1 MKSIW
6 KRNVILIVSLL
17 SILFSIISPTVLVSA
32 DDANEEFDKQVD
44 EYVGDSEE
52 FTDVL
57 GKIQADSETH
67 RQPSKNTMP
76 HVMKRLFNLGE
87 YINNVEDG
95 VLGSDLGVEKEDI
108 LVDNRYACNPDAPNN
123 LINHN
128 CNIPNFT
135 TGLIQNI
142 VYPFMDTFEGA
153 GKTSAYSAF
162 GFGVP
167 NNIPGEIVPSNP
179 GNRAHTYTAL
189 ELYGYDL
196 KLTSYNGEWDRI
208 EVSTQ
213 ARMLS
218 NFGVIDKITLMGTGL
233 WNSVQAGVGELRESV
248 SGLIENFSFNPM
260 RWISGISSAVDTA
273 LSGGINTVVDT
284 SDLNIVATNGW
295 KRPNF
300 SGTLY
305 NVYVMT
311 DKEVLE
317 ETYKLYFR
325 EFINELEE
333 KAEVSPELLKVLE
346 LEAIPG
352 FTFIPDW
359 ETEESIAARESAEA
373 TNASEREKVRAPM
386 TALRGAGA
394 TNASEGEEGGAN
406 EEYSPNYVTV
416 PDPVYYTEK
425 EQLGFWEEDN
435 QDVLDRAA
443 DEGLISANLDDYE
456 TYDMIVA
463 EWREE
468 WDNRFTRE
476 FNALGPV
483 VEDLIE
489 QSDTDVFVNNPHLD
503 PKQPISHYAC
513 ANSDGSIKRDN
524 SGNIEYLYLKNNKG
538 NTEYLNSN
546 CEPARPPIGGGLF
559 GSGWHIDRP
568 DDTRH
573 IDNMSSSKNTNMSFA
588 RSFNS
593 FVAKL
598 TNVVVGLSFSPILS
612 ELGIDSLVAELV
624 ESFKDTIFF
633 PLAALMAIIGGIL
646 VFLQILKNGNAW
658 ELLKSTFITFLI
670 FIAGAAFLMHPEATI
685 KMVDEFPSGI
695 DNFIA
700 NAVLVDDDGTSYCST
715 GDEADGIRSAQCNV
729 WGIMVFNPWV
739 HLQFGTGYDNLYAN
753 GYAPAGGNELQNTN
767 ENLVGNAA
775 VYMGGS
781 HTVNNWAMY
790 QLDKTK
796 AGTIN
801 SFDSSNLQAIG
812 KVDKNMYRLVD
823 LQAGPN
829 DGAGTDSKYFESWSS
844 ADNGGAFIAVL
855 TTLQS
860 IVVSIAIIGLGM
872 AKIEASL
879 MFSMSIVFLP
889 LMLLYALLPQ
899 GKMKLRGYISGLGSL
914 LLKRVVATV
923 IFAVL
928 LKTLSLL
935 YSRSDSITMAALTS
949 IAISI
954 ALIIYRKELLNLIT
968 VSEVSDIGSQIKQ
981 LAAESVPTSLKQKYH
996 LTKAKVTGSATGFA
1010 GGAIGASVYKV
1021 EQRRRQSEI
1030 NNQLKDYYE
1039 KDKDKLTDK
1048 ELEVIE
1054 ELKKENENI
1063 THSLNNKNNNIFEQA
1078 IHGGSASS
1086 NMIGKRTERSIRREG
1101 FTVDKVAR
1109 DAREQVLEE
1118 GADSIKNKLEPTAL
1132 DTYKEVL
1139 SHTEGR
1145 LSKTTEKKLSAE
1157 DARALQDPKIQRQV
1171 RKLAD
1176 KRDKLAK
1183 ENHDKKDFNAL
1194 TPDMKE
1200 IEKLAEIVDKRRKA
1214 NIAKNIVRHPF
1225 VEREINE
1232 ERKAREKGK
1241 NINSNAEDIKK
1252 QLLEKEKEEKNKKE
1266 RGGNDD
1272 N

>member
-1 MKSIW
+1 MKTTW

-17 SILFSIISPTVLVSA
+17 SILFSIISPTVLVLA
-32 DDANEEFDKQVD
+32 DTDDANAEFNRQVD
-44 EYVGDSEE
+44 EYIGDSEN

-57 GKIQADSETH
+57 DKIQADSEIY
-67 RQPSKNTMP
+67 RQPNKNTMP
-76 HVMKRLFNLGE
+76 HVMKRLFNVGE
-87 YINNVEDG
+87 YINDVEYG
-95 VLGSDLGVEKEDI
+95 VLGSNLGVEKRDI
-108 LVDNRYACNPDAPNN
+108 LVNDSITGKLKYACNPNAPNN

-135 TGLIQNI
+135 TELVQNI
-142 VYPFMDTFEGA
+142 VYPFMTPFVGA
-153 GKTSAYSAF
+153 EKTSAYALF

-167 NNIPGEIVPSNP
+167 NNIPGGTVPSNP

-218 NFGVIDKITLMGTGL
+218 NFGVIDKVKLMGTGL
-233 WNSVQAGVGELRESV
+233 WNSVKAGVGAGV
-248 SGLIENFSFNPM
+248 GGLIENFSFNPM
-260 RWISGISSAVDTA
+260 RWIRGISNVFDSA
-273 LSGGINTVVDT
+273 LSGGINTVIDT

-295 KRPNF
+295 KRPSF
-300 SGTLY
+300 SETLY

-311 DKEVLE
+311 DKEVLQ
-317 ETYKLYFR
+317 ETYKRYFR
-325 EFINELEE
+325 KFIDELQA
-333 KAEVSPELLKVLE
+333 KAEVSPELLEVLA

-373 TNASEREKVRAPM
+373 TNASERAKARAD
-386 TALRGAGA
+386 
-394 TNASEGEEGGAN
+394 
-406 EEYSPNYVTV
+406 EEYSPSYVTV

-425 EQLGFWEEDN
+425 EQLGFWAEDN
-435 QDVLDRAA
+435 QDIINRAA
-443 DEGLISANLDDYE
+443 AQGLISANLDDYE

-468 WDNRFTRE
+468 WNNYFTRE

-483 VEDLIE
+483 VEDLIKR
-489 QSDTDVFVNNPHLD
+489 SDRDVFVNNPHLD

-513 ANSDGSIKRDN
+513 ANPDGSIKRDN

-538 NTEYLNSN
+538 NTEYLNPN

-568 DDTRH
+568 VDTRH
-573 IDNMSSSKNTNMSFA
+573 IDNVTNNTLKNATMSLA

-598 TNVVVGLSFSPILS
+598 TNVVVGLSFSSILS
-612 ELGIDSLVAELV
+612 ELGIDSLVAKLV
-624 ESFKDTIFF
+624 ENFKNTIFF
-633 PLAALMAIIGGIL
+633 PLAALVAVVGGIL
-646 VFLQILKNGNAW
+646 LFLQILKNGSAW
-658 ELLKSTFITFLI
+658 ELLKSAFITFLI
-670 FIAGAAFLMHPEATI
+670 FVAGAAFLMHPEATI
-685 KMVDEFPSGI
+685 KTVDEFPSRI
-695 DNFIA
+695 DNFLV

-715 GDEADGIRSAQCNV
+715 GNEEDGIRSAQCNV

-739 HLQFGTGYDNLYAN
+739 HLQFGTSYDNLYAN
-753 GYAPAGGNELQNTN
+753 GYAPEGGNEFQNTN

-775 VYMGGS
+775 VYMGGG

-801 SFDSSNLQAIG
+801 STDYSNSQGLG
-812 KVDKNMYRLVD
+812 TVDKDMYRLVD

-829 DGAGTDSKYFESWSS
+829 NGAGTDSRYFEAWSS
-844 ADNGGAFIAVL
+844 GGDSGGIFIAIL

-879 MFSMSIVFLP
+879 MFSLSIVFLP

-899 GKMKLRGYISGLGSL
+899 GKMKLREYISNLGSL
-914 LLKRVVATV
+914 ILKRAVVTV
-923 IFAVL
+923 MFAVL
-928 LKTLSLL
+928 LKTLSLS
-935 YSRSDSITMAALTS
+935 YSRADSITTAALIS

-954 ALIIYRKELLNLIT
+954 AFIIYRKELLNLIT
-968 VSEVSDIGSQIKQ
+968 VSEVSDIGSQVKQ
-981 LAAESVPTSLKQKYH
+981 LAAKSVPTTLKQKYH
-996 LTKAKVTGSATGFA
+996 LTKSKVKGAITGFA
-1010 GGAIGASVYKV
+1010 GGAIGASMYKV

-1030 NNQLKDYYE
+1030 NKQLKDYYK
-1039 KDKDKLTDK
+1039 KDKDELTDK

-1063 THSLNNKNNNIFEQA
+1063 THSLNDKTNNIFEQA
-1078 IHGGSASS
+1078 IHGGRESS
-1086 NMIGKRTERSIRREG
+1086 HMIGRRTERSIRRKG
-1101 FTVDKVAR
+1101 FVIDKVYR
-1109 DAREQVLEE
+1109 DARDQVLGE
-1118 GADSIKNKLEPTAL
+1118 GADSITNKSEPTAL

-1145 LSKTTEKKLSAE
+1145 LSKTTEKQLSFE
-1157 DARALQDPKIQRQV
+1157 DARALRDPKIQRKV
-1171 RKLAD
+1171 RELAN
-1176 KRDKLAK
+1176 KRDKIAK
-1183 ENHDKKDFNAL
+1183 ENRDNKDFNAL
-1194 TPDMKE
+1194 TPDMEE
-1200 IEKLAEIVDKRRKA
+1200 IKKLARIVDKRRKA

-1241 NINSNAEDIKK
+1241 NITSNAEDIKK

>member
-1 MKSIW
+1 MKSTW

-57 GKIQADSETH
+57 GKIQADSEAH
-67 RQPSKNTMP
+67 REPSKNTMP
-76 HVMKRLFNLGE
+76 HVMKRLFNVGE
-87 YINNVEDG
+87 YINDVEEG
-95 VLGSDLGVEKEDI
+95 VLGSDLGVEKADI
-108 LVDNRYACNPDAPNN
+108 LVKDSHGEKYRYACNPDAPNN

-142 VYPFMDTFEGA
+142 VYPFMDTFVGA

-167 NNIPGEIVPSNP
+167 NNIPGETVPSNP

-233 WNSVQAGVGELRESV
+233 WNSVKTGVGEL
-248 SGLIENFSFNPM
+248 IDNFSFNPM
-260 RWISGISSAVDTA
+260 RWISGFSNALDSA
-273 LSGGINTVVDT
+273 LSGGLNTVIDT

-311 DKEVLE
+311 DKEVLQ
-317 ETYKLYFR
+317 ETYKIYFR
-325 EFINELEE
+325 EFVNELQE
-333 KAEVSPELLKVLE
+333 KADVSPELLKVIE
-346 LEAIPG
+346 LEAIPE

-373 TNASEREKVRAPM
+373 ANAAEREKARATM
-386 TALRGAGA
+386 TARRGREPA
-394 TNASEGEEGGAN
+394 TNASEGEEGRAN

-435 QDVLDRAA
+435 QDVINRAA
-443 DEGLISANLDDYE
+443 SEGLISANLDDYE

-468 WDNRFTRE
+468 WDNLFTRE

-489 QSDTDVFVNNPHLD
+489 QSDNDVFVNNPHLD

-624 ESFKDTIFF
+624 ENFKDTIFF
-633 PLAALMAIIGGIL
+633 PLAALMAVIGGIL
-646 VFLQILKNGNAW
+646 VFLQILKNGSAW

-685 KMVDEFPSGI
+685 KTVDEFPSRI
-695 DNFIA
+695 DNIIA

-715 GDEADGIRSAQCNV
+715 GDEADGIRSAQCDV

-753 GYAPAGGNELQNTN
+753 GYAPANGNEFQNTN

-775 VYMGGS
+775 VYMGGG

-844 ADNGGAFIAVL
+844 GDNGGAFIAVL
-855 TTLQS
+855 TTIQS

-879 MFSMSIVFLP
+879 IFSMSIVFLP

-899 GKMKLRGYISGLGSL
+899 GKMKLRAYISGLGSL
-914 LLKRVVATV
+914 ILKRVVVTV

-928 LKTLSLL
+928 LKTLNLL
-935 YSRSDSITMAALTS
+935 YSGSDSITMAALTS

-954 ALIIYRKELLNLIT
+954 AIIMYRKELLNLIT
-968 VSEVSDIGSQIKQ
+968 VSEVSDIGSQVKQ
-981 LAAESVPTSLKQKYH
+981 LAAESVPTTLKQKYH
-996 LTKAKVTGSATGFA
+996 LTKEKVKGSATGFA
-1010 GGAIGASVYKV
+1010 GGAIGASMYKV
-1021 EQRRRQSEI
+1021 EQRRKQSEI
-1030 NNQLKDYYE
+1030 NKQLKDYYE
-1039 KDKDKLTDK
+1039 KDKLTDK

-1063 THSLNNKNNNIFEQA
+1063 THSLNNTKNNIFEQA
-1078 IHGGSASS
+1078 IHGGRESS
-1086 NMIGKRTERSIRREG
+1086 NMIGRRTERSIRREG
-1101 FTVDKVAR
+1101 FTADKVSR
-1109 DAREQVLEE
+1109 DTREQVLGE
-1118 GADSIKNKLEPTAL
+1118 GADSITNKSEPTAL

-1145 LSKTTEKKLSAE
+1145 LSKTTEKQLSFE
-1157 DARALQDPKIQRQV
+1157 DARALRDPKIQRKV

-1183 ENHDKKDFNAL
+1183 ENRDNKDSNAL

-1200 IEKLAEIVDKRRKA
+1200 VEKLAEIVDKRRKA

-1241 NINSNAEDIKK
+1241 NITSNAEDIKK

>member
-1 MKSIW
+1 VMKTTW

-17 SILFSIISPTVLVSA
+17 SILFSIISPTVLVLA
-32 DDANEEFDKQVD
+32 DTDDANEEFNRQVD
-44 EYVGDSEE
+44 EYIGDSEK

-57 GKIQADSETH
+57 DKIQADSEIY
-67 RQPSKNTMP
+67 RQPNKNTMP
-76 HVMKRLFNLGE
+76 HVMKRLFNVGE
-87 YINNVEDG
+87 YINDVEYG
-95 VLGSDLGVEKEDI
+95 VLGSNLGVEKRDI
-108 LVDNRYACNPDAPNN
+108 LVNDSITGKLKYACNPNAPNN

-135 TGLIQNI
+135 TELVQNI
-142 VYPFMDTFEGA
+142 VYPFMTPFEGA
-153 GKTSAYSAF
+153 EKTSAYALF

-167 NNIPGEIVPSNP
+167 NNIPGGTVPSNP

-218 NFGVIDKITLMGTGL
+218 NFGVIDKVTLMGTGL
-233 WNSVQAGVGELRESV
+233 WNSVKAGVSAGV

-260 RWISGISSAVDTA
+260 NWIRGISNVFDSA
-273 LSGGINTVVDT
+273 LSGGINTVIDT

-295 KRPNF
+295 MRPSF
-300 SGTLY
+300 SETLY

-311 DKEVLE
+311 DKEILQ
-317 ETYKLYFR
+317 ETYKRFFR
-325 EFINELEE
+325 AFIDKLQE
-333 KAEVSPELLKVLE
+333 KAEVSPELLEVLT
-346 LEAIPG
+346 LEEIPG

-359 ETEESIAARESAEA
+359 ETEESIAARENAEA
-373 TNASEREKVRAPM
+373 TNASERAKARAD
-386 TALRGAGA
+386 
-394 TNASEGEEGGAN
+394 

-425 EQLGFWEEDN
+425 EQLGFWAEDN
-435 QDVLDRAA
+435 QDVINRAA
-443 DEGLISANLDDYE
+443 SQGLISANLDDYE

-468 WDNRFTRE
+468 WNNYFTRE

-483 VEDLIE
+483 VDTLIE
-489 QSDTDVFVNNPHLD
+489 RSNRDVFVNNPHLD

-513 ANSDGSIKRDN
+513 ANPDGSIKRDN

-538 NTEYLNSN
+538 STEYLNPN

-568 DDTRH
+568 ADTRH
-573 IDNMSSSKNTNMSFA
+573 IDNVSNNTLKNAMMSLA

-612 ELGIDSLVAELV
+612 ELGIDSLIAKLV
-624 ESFKDTIFF
+624 ENFKNTIFF
-633 PLAALMAIIGGIL
+633 PLAALVAVVGGIL
-646 VFLQILKNGNAW
+646 LFLQILKNGSAW
-658 ELLKSTFITFLI
+658 ELLKSVFITFLI
-670 FIAGAAFLMHPEATI
+670 FVAGAAFLMHPEATI
-685 KMVDEFPSGI
+685 KTVDEFPSRI
-695 DNFIA
+695 DNFLV
-700 NAVLVDDDGTSYCST
+700 NAVLDDDGTSYCST
-715 GDEADGIRSAQCNV
+715 GNEEDGIRSAQCNV

-739 HLQFGTGYDNLYAN
+739 HLQFGTSYDNLYAN
-753 GYAPAGGNELQNTN
+753 GYAPEGGNEFQNTN

-775 VYMGGS
+775 VYMGGG

-790 QLDKTK
+790 QLDKMK

-801 SFDSSNLQAIG
+801 SLDSSNAQAIG

-829 DGAGTDSKYFESWSS
+829 NGAGTDSRYFEAWSS
-844 ADNGGAFIAVL
+844 GDSGGIFIAIL

-879 MFSMSIVFLP
+879 IFSLSIVFLP

-899 GKMKLRGYISGLGSL
+899 GKMKLREYISNLGSL
-914 LLKRVVATV
+914 ILKRAFVTV
-923 IFAVL
+923 MFAVL
-928 LKTLSLL
+928 LKTLSLS
-935 YSRSDSITMAALTS
+935 YSRADSITTAALISIATS
-949 IAISI
+949 IAF
-954 ALIIYRKELLNLIT
+954 IIYRKELLNLIT
-968 VSEVSDIGSQIKQ
+968 VSEVSDIGSQVKQ
-981 LAAESVPTSLKQKYH
+981 LAAKSVPTTLKQKYH
-996 LTKAKVTGSATGFA
+996 LTKSKVKGAITGFA
-1010 GGAIGASVYKV
+1010 GGAIGASMYKV

-1030 NNQLKDYYE
+1030 NKQLKDYYK
-1039 KDKDKLTDK
+1039 KDKDELTDK
-1048 ELEVIE
+1048 ELDIIE
-1054 ELKKENENI
+1054 KLKKENENI
-1063 THSLNNKNNNIFEQA
+1063 AHSLNDKTNNIFEQA
-1078 IHGGSASS
+1078 IHGGRKSS
-1086 NMIGKRTERSIRREG
+1086 HMIGRRTERSIRCKG
-1101 FTVDKVAR
+1101 FAIDKVYR
-1109 DAREQVLEE
+1109 DARDQVLGE
-1118 GADSIKNKLEPTAL
+1118 GADSITNKSEPTAL

-1145 LSKTTEKKLSAE
+1145 LSKTTEKQLSFE
-1157 DARALQDPKIQRQV
+1157 DARALKDPKIQRKV
-1171 RKLAD
+1171 RELAE
-1176 KRDKLAK
+1176 KRDKIAK
-1183 ENHDKKDFNAL
+1183 ENRDNKDFNAL
-1194 TPDMKE
+1194 TPDMEE
-1200 IEKLAEIVDKRRKA
+1200 IKKLARIVDKRRKA

-1225 VEREINE
+1225 VERKINE

-1241 NINSNAEDIKK
+1241 NITSNAEDIKK